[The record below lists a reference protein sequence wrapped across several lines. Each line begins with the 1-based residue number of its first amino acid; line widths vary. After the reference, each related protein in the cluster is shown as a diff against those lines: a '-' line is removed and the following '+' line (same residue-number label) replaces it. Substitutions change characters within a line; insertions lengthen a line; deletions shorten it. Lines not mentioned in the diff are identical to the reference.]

1 MPILVIFFGAF
12 KTGTEFNSTG
22 AFDLPKV
29 WQFKNF
35 LTVWQKGDMGRAFLN
50 TIIMIGLTCAGSI
63 MTGTMASY
71 VLHRFDFKGKKLIKN
86 LFLWIVLIPGTTA
99 QVARFQIVNALGL
112 YNTMAC
118 PIILALGTDIMAI
131 YIYLQFLDSIPVSLE
146 SEFARVW
153 EEEGSEEVES
163 EATRVTRSGR
173 SLSSSV
179 CQNPRH
185 VHTKSDP

>member
-1 MPILVIFFGAF
+1 MSLSLAKISGPKKASISNFVETHGVGYSISTAVKYGLLVIMSLIIILPILVIFFGAF

-35 LTVWQKGDMGRAFLN
+35 LTVWEKGDMGRAFLN

-86 LFLWIVLIPGTTA
+86 LFLWID
-99 QVARFQIVNALGL
+99 N
-112 YNTMAC
+112 
-118 PIILALGTDIMAI
+118 
-131 YIYLQFLDSIPVSLE
+131 IYLLQILLSPIPFLPYNNLPELHCVMYLLSINTFL
-146 SEFARVW
+146 FLR
-153 EEEGSEEVES
+153 
-163 EATRVTRSGR
+163 
-173 SLSSSV
+173 LL
-179 CQNPRH
+179 NL
-185 VHTKSDP
+185 KIY